1 MMNDLLNDL
10 VENGCDVLTYADDVL
25 MLVEESNR
33 RELEMKGTEW
43 MRMVTEWG
51 ENVGVKV
58 SERKTVGM
66 MLKGKFAKS

>member
-1 MMNDLLNDL
+1 
-10 VENGCDVLTYADDVL
+10 
-25 MLVEESNR
+25 
-33 RELEMKGTEW
+33 